1 MYACEKTGGAITS
14 SVTISQN
21 LCPRVVLKTN
31 PSSVTSGMWTCGS
44 LRCSAE
50 PCSGVRKRRCGV
62 GHNSKFVGSEHVGSN
77 VAPSI
82 SCPVSIILGHAKF
95 LLLAPSSSETIVT
108 WEIFRGFFF
117 WFSFM
122 LWRVAAERLPSN
134 FDHHDEVTVTWI
146 VEGRWKVLNIGGCVR
161 CMSLHLDRNPFVIT
175 FADFEISLQEA

>member
-21 LCPRVVLKTN
+21 LCPRVVLETN

-50 PCSGVRKRRCGV
+50 PCSGIRKRRCGV

-108 WEIFRGFFF
+108 WEIFRGFFLVF
-117 WFSFM
+117 LYVMAGSRGEASIK
-122 LWRVAAERLPSN
+122 LWSSWWGYSYLDCGGKVKGVKHRWLRQMY
-134 FDHHDEVTVTWI
+134 VTSS
-146 VEGRWKVLNIGGCVR
+146 R
-161 CMSLHLDRNPFVIT
+161 
-175 FADFEISLQEA
+175 

>member
-82 SCPVSIILGHAKF
+82 SCPVLYHSSQAMRSFCFLAPFQFRNDHHVRNFQRIFFLFGFLVCYGGQPRRGFSIKLLIKFFFSKMYESCTF
-95 LLLAPSSSETIVT
+95 LL
-108 WEIFRGFFF
+108 
-117 WFSFM
+117 
-122 LWRVAAERLPSN
+122 
-134 FDHHDEVTVTWI
+134 
-146 VEGRWKVLNIGGCVR
+146 K
-161 CMSLHLDRNPFVIT
+161 
-175 FADFEISLQEA
+175 

>member
-21 LCPRVVLKTN
+21 LCPRVVLETN

-77 VAPSI
+77 VAPSV
-82 SCPVSIILGHAKF
+82 SCPVLYHSSQAMRSF
-95 LLLAPSSSETIVT
+95 CFLAPFQ
-108 WEIFRGFFF
+108 FRNDHHVRNFQRIFFF
-117 WFSFM
+117 WFPCM
-122 LWRVAAERLPSN
+122 LRRVAAERLFHQT
-134 FDHHDEVTVTWI
+134 FDTVFFSKMY
-146 VEGRWKVLNIGGCVR
+146 ESC
-161 CMSLHLDRNPFVIT
+161 T
-175 FADFEISLQEA
+175 FLLK